1 MKRLLTFVALL
12 FCFTSCGVT
21 SLYYWGGSQNGATAY
36 ENLTY
41 KNYDKQ
47 TPESLCKLICMYED
61 IISNTGGKR
70 QLPPPGIC
78 AEYGY
83 LLLIP
88 ENAVIFAEHATAMQK
103 RLLYSSDYPSFFLQR
118 ARNCLK
124 RRLSCILNRQNSLP
138 LSLIDSVNELS
149 YEKDYILLAFLL
161 RNNFLWLSENGYQRV
176 SICEDV

>member
-1 MKRLLTFVALL
+1 M
-12 FCFTSCGVT
+12 
-21 SLYYWGGSQNGATAY
+21 YYWGGSQNGATAY

-61 IISNTGGKR
+61 IISNTGGTR

-103 RLLYSSDYPSFFLQR
+103 RLLYSSDYPSFFSAKGKEL
-118 ARNCLK
+118 LK
-124 RRLSCILNRQNSLP
+124 MEIELYLESAKFIAP
-138 LSLIDSVNELS
+138 LIDRFC
-149 YEKDYILLAFLL
+149 K
-161 RNNFLWLSENGYQRV
+161 
-176 SICEDV
+176 